1 MNIMWEVMKVKS
13 YKNNGYKGR
22 GGYDYLHNGGK

>member
-1 MNIMWEVMKVKS
+1 MDEVMEVKC
-13 YKNNGYKGR
+13 YKNNDWYKVGDY

>member
-1 MNIMWEVMKVKS
+1 MNIMEEVMDVKG
-13 YKNNGYKGR
+13 YKNSGYKV